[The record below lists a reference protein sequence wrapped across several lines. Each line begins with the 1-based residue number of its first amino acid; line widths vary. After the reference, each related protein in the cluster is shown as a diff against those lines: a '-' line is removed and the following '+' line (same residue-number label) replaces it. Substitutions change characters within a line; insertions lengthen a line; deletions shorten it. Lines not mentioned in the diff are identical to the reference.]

1 MNGGWRLTGALG
13 RGGARLWMAA
23 ALGGLLAT
31 AARAGRQ
38 SAGDVDPYR
47 AFGVVANNA
56 FFYYADLERAT
67 RFYTD
72 VLGLRIAADYG
83 FAKVLQVAPT
93 SFLTLVDA
101 AKGMHAADEPKTT
114 ALALLA
120 DDLDAWN
127 AHLTARGVPYKH
139 PYRGAVAGS
148 AHDGFVV
155 IDPEGYLLELERFN
169 PHPEN
174 ARFTL
179 LLANLTPLPAAP
191 VAVPGGAPP
200 PPGLSIRATVLWL
213 YYKDLATVQLFY
225 EKRLGFELVVD
236 QGWAKVHR
244 TSASGFV
251 GLVDEAR
258 GMHRATAQ
266 KGVTASFLTNALD
279 RWFEHVKT
287 RTLFELRSKAIHED
301 EEERYRAFIGY
312 DPEGYTLEFD
322 TFLEH
327 PQNVGLLKA
336 LRTARE

>member
-1 MNGGWRLTGALG
+1 MV
-13 RGGARLWMAA
+13 RLWMVA
-23 ALGGLLAT
+23 ALAGLLAI
-31 AARAGRQ
+31 AARAAPRSG
-38 SAGDVDPYR
+38 GDVDPYQ

-83 FAKVLQVAPT
+83 FAKVLHVAPT

-101 AKGMHAADEPKTT
+101 AMGMHAADEPKTT
-114 ALALLA
+114 ALALIT

-127 AHLTARGVPYKH
+127 AHLTARGAPFRH
-139 PYRGAVAGS
+139 PYRGAVAGG

-174 ARFTL
+174 ARLTP
-179 LLANLTPLPAAP
+179 LLASLTPLPAVPA
-191 VAVPGGAPP
+191 AVPGVAPT

-213 YYKDLATVQLFY
+213 YYKDLGAAQLFY

-258 GMHRATAQ
+258 GMHRASVK

-287 RTLFELRSKAIHED
+287 QGLFELRTKAIYED
-301 EEERYRAFIGY
+301 EEKRYRAFIGY
-312 DPEGYTLEFD
+312 DPEGYYLELD
-322 TFLEH
+322 TFLDH
-327 PQNVGLLKA
+327 PRNEALLKA
-336 LRTARE
+336 LGAARQ